1 MSEISHEDEILDEIE
16 TGLDRDILAP
26 FKQIFVFLTLA
37 VFVIFIGIF
46 IGDALFGKRSFE
58 VLRDLQKEK
67 AFLYQDTERLKK
79 KMPSFNAT
87 IWSENRLIRILQN
100 EKNF

>member
-1 MSEISHEDEILDEIE
+1 MSEISREDEILDEIE

-26 FKQIFVFLTLA
+26 FKQIFVFLALA
-37 VFVIFIGIF
+37 AFVIF

-79 KMPSFNAT
+79 ENA
-87 IWSENRLIRILQN
+87 ELQRN
-100 EKNF
+100 YLERKSLDPDFAK